1 MEVRIKAPW
10 RCGLLERLPRAPPC
24 QMCSDQYRRPPGRYR
39 RHCRAAP
46 DGFGEIRSVG
56 QAVCVVL
63 LRRDLIAPWS
73 CSAGYRLKNLAGAGV
88 IIVSGRI

>member
-1 MEVRIKAPW
+1 M
-10 RCGLLERLPRAPPC
+10 
-24 QMCSDQYRRPPGRYR
+24 
-39 RHCRAAP
+39 
-46 DGFGEIRSVG
+46 GFIGEICSVG

-88 IIVSGRI
+88 IIISGRI